1 MSPNEHLN
9 AFCVLFAQ
17 LKDVVNSGSG
27 RRDSQEAKDICKK
40 MYSHY
45 QFLTDSMIKYLDQFT
60 GALIS
65 LGFNFDEMKKE
76 IRVDVS
82 DLDNSADVKIS
93 GKFDYARLVDVNER
107 GKIYNYN
114 EHSKSITQLP
124 PEEFE
129 TLKKKTIENILREQQ
144 MMATGQ
150 RPKAPQPKTWS
161 LPDGARDW

>member
-1 MSPNEHLN
+1 MTPNEHLN

-17 LKDVVNSGSG
+17 LKDVVNAGPQ
-27 RRDSQEAKDICKK
+27 RRDCQEAIDVRKK
-40 MYSHY
+40 MYGHY
-45 QFLTDSMIKYLDQFT
+45 PHLNDAMVKYLDQFT

-65 LGFNFDEMKKE
+65 LGFNFDEMKTANK
-76 IRVDVS
+76 VDVS
-82 DLDNSADVKIS
+82 DLDQVQEVKVS
-93 GKFDYARLVDVNER
+93 GKFEFAKLVDVSEK

-114 EHSKSITQLP
+114 EHSKPITQLP
-124 PEEFE
+124 PEEFAA
-129 TLKKKTIENILREQQ
+129 LKKKTIENILREQQ

>member
-17 LKDVVNSGSG
+17 LKDMGNSE
-27 RRDSQEAKDICKK
+27 EAKVVCKK

-45 QFLTDSMIKYLDQFT
+45 PFLTDAMVKYLDQFT
-60 GALIS
+60 SALLS

-76 IRVDVS
+76 TKVDIS
-82 DLDNSADVKIS
+82 DLDNSVDVKIS
-93 GKFDYARLVDVNER
+93 GKFDYARLVDVNDR

-114 EHSKSITQLP
+114 EHSKPITQLP
-124 PEEFE
+124 PAEFQA
-129 TLKKKTIENILREQQ
+129 LKKKTIENILREQQ
-144 MMATGQ
+144 MMTTGQ